1 MRKIEIV
8 EKPCDEAIYE
18 IDKFAFRFGN
28 NDAGYMIKYQV
39 DLDIKGGQPID
50 VRLLLQDMDSKLEF
64 LLPAPKEVTKLIN
77 EVDEKNDPS
86 DECLFHDLRTKY
98 IEFIK
103 YATDTPTNINE
114 EIILLGFSLHDEK
127 IYLVMKTFSFNVLAD
142 FWEKLISYCTDKS
155 IKLNVPDDI
164 RWIKLQQ
171 YLLNTNETKG
181 NGFSRDFLARTL
193 VEDNFS
199 RFLQIFRQIDTEGY
213 FGKSFYDRVMYRI
226 KKINEKKEIRV
237 PINQVNKFFAPY
249 WKYQIST
256 AEKNKTVLC
265 LHDEMPSD
273 ETVEEYVYTFK
284 PSLMKYYLQSWFED
298 FTVEI
303 IKKIKFDDVQLRQLL
318 AGRKFNFFLDGS
330 DENIREIDAVI
341 ELEKDGI
348 VKLIAIEC
356 KKTLSIKEIQTTNKK
371 CRERVID
378 SGNNV
383 FDAFIHIG
391 CFNKDV
397 EFDKKIEGT
406 RREYKQSLIEGT
418 GKNMDV
424 PYYAFVISTIAD
436 YETKL
441 KYIINDIFINW

>member
-28 NDAGYMIKYQV
+28 NDTGYMIKYQV

-64 LLPAPKEVTKLIN
+64 LLPAPEEVTKLIN

-103 YATDTPTNINE
+103 YVTDTPTNINE

-142 FWEKLISYCTDKS
+142 FWQKLISYCTDKS

-193 VEDNFS
+193 VEDNFL

-226 KKINEKKEIRV
+226 KKFNEKKEIRV

-284 PSLMKYYLQSWFED
+284 PSA
-298 FTVEI
+298 TV
-303 IKKIKFDDVQLRQLL
+303 L
-318 AGRKFNFFLDGS
+318 N
-330 DENIREIDAVI
+330 
-341 ELEKDGI
+341 
-348 VKLIAIEC
+348 
-356 KKTLSIKEIQTTNKK
+356 
-371 CRERVID
+371 
-378 SGNNV
+378 
-383 FDAFIHIG
+383 
-391 CFNKDV
+391 
-397 EFDKKIEGT
+397 
-406 RREYKQSLIEGT
+406 
-418 GKNMDV
+418 
-424 PYYAFVISTIAD
+424 
-436 YETKL
+436 
-441 KYIINDIFINW
+441 